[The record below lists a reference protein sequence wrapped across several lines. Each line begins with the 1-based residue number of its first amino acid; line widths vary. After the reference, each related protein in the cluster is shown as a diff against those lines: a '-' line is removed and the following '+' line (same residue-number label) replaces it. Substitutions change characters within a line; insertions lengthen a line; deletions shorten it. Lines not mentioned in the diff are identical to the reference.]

1 MLPRAPALR
10 LRTLGLS
17 LAGWTLLA
25 LARTLARVAAVPR
38 PPAEAALVFGRVLLI
53 SLPWALA
60 TPWLL
65 SVAERLSWRTGDRLR
80 TLAVH
85 LAGMAAWTAAESG
98 WAWQVVH
105 RTGPPIEVGPALFF
119 LGRIDQS
126 VFLYLSLV
134 AIGVGL
140 RHRRRL
146 DATLVAGARLE
157 AQLLHAR
164 LHVLSLQLHPHFL
177 FNTLTTVSELVH
189 RDARAARGMLAS
201 LAELLR
207 RSLEGDTAQEVTLRE
222 ELALLEPYSRIQ
234 RTRFAGTLA
243 IVVEAEPA
251 ALTAMVPRLLLQP
264 LVENAIRH
272 GTARRAGPGR
282 VAVRA
287 TVHAGQL
294 VLEVEDDGPGPARRG
309 HVREGV
315 GLGNTRA
322 RLRELHGD
330 AARLVLLPAA
340 PRGTVA
346 RLECP
351 LRSESAAETTAD
363 LDLSGE
369 PVDKP
374 SARPPAWRVAAALA
388 AGWVLVGTLGAHE
401 DYLAGQLLG
410 TPDPLAAVLAP
421 RLGEALLWLLLTP
434 LVLWWAL
441 WLARRGPS
449 WPVLGAAHLAGA
461 AVAAATHVGLTIEL
475 VSPTLAPNLVA
486 TVLVSDISVYAALT
500 AAGHAWVV
508 RRLAAEQRAATATL
522 QAELAATRLDLLR
535 WRLRPEFLF
544 RALDRIGMLAVTDPA
559 RADELTGRLG
569 ELLRLLLP
577 SRDGELVPL
586 SSEVAFL
593 ETYLGVAAA
602 IGLAVPRMETSLGAG
617 VGGAPIPGMLLQ
629 PLSEVVA
636 PGAGRLVVQATLR
649 EGRVALVLRGDAP
662 DGAPGE
668 PAVEELRRRLVR
680 LYGHDCELA
689 VERPAGTT
697 VATLAIPAAGA
708 AWREVA

>member
-1 MLPRAPALR
+1 MLRPPPLR

-17 LAGWTLLA
+17 AAGWTLLA

-38 PPAEAALVFGRVLLI
+38 PPAEAAAVFGRVLLV

-60 TPWLL
+60 TPWLVL
-65 SVAERLSWRTGDRLR
+65 LAERLSWRPGARLR
-80 TLAVH
+80 TLGVH
-85 LAGMAAWTAAESG
+85 LAAMAGWTAAESW
-98 WAWQVVH
+98 WAWLVLH
-105 RTGPPIEVGPALFF
+105 RTGQPIEVGPALFF

-126 VFLYLSLV
+126 VFLYLCLV

-146 DATLVAGARLE
+146 DATLVAGARLRT
-157 AQLLHAR
+157 QLLHAR

-177 FNTLTTVSELVH
+177 FNTLNTVSELVH
-189 RDARAARGMLAS
+189 RDARAARSMLDS

-207 RSLEGDTAQEVTLRE
+207 RSLEAGTAQEVTVGE

-243 IVVEAEPA
+243 IGVEAAPS
-251 ALTAMVPRLLLQP
+251 ALTAMVPRLVLQP

-282 VAVRA
+282 VTVRA
-287 TVHAGQL
+287 LVRAGRL
-294 VLEVEDDGPGPARRG
+294 VVEVEDDGPGPSRRG
-309 HVREGV
+309 EEGV

-322 RLRELHGD
+322 RLRELHGEG
-330 AARLVLLPAA
+330 AQLVLLPAG

-351 LRSESAAETTAD
+351 LRSESAGSSAASF
-363 LDLSGE
+363 DLSAE
-369 PVDKP
+369 PADEP
-374 SARPPAWRVAAALA
+374 RPEPAVWRIAAALA
-388 AGWVLVGTLGAHE
+388 AGWMLVGTLGAQE
-401 DYLAGQLLG
+401 DYLAGHLLG
-410 TPDPLAAVLAP
+410 TPDPLAAVLVP

-434 LVLWWAL
+434 LVLWWAR
-441 WLARRGPS
+441 WLARRRPS

-461 AVAAATHVGLTIEL
+461 AVAAGLHVGLTLEL
-475 VSPTLAPNLVA
+475 VSPSLTPNLVA
-486 TVLVSDISVYAALT
+486 TVLVADLSVYAAVA

-508 RRLAAEQRAATATL
+508 RRLAAEHRVAAATL

-535 WRLRPEFLF
+535 WRLRPDFLF
-544 RALDRIGMLAVTDPA
+544 RALARIGELAGNDPV
-559 RADELTGRLG
+559 RADDLTGRLG

-577 SRDGELVPL
+577 SRNGELVPL
-586 SSEVAFL
+586 GSEVAFL
-593 ETYLGVAAA
+593 ETYLDVAAA
-602 IGLAVPRMETSLGAG
+602 IGLVVPRLETSLGAG
-617 VGGAPIPGMLLQ
+617 AERAAIPGMLLQ
-629 PLSEVVA
+629 PLADVVA
-636 PGAGRLVVQATLR
+636 PGAGRLVLQATLR
-649 EGRVALVLRGDAP
+649 EGRVALALRGEAH

-668 PAVEELRRRLVR
+668 PAVDELRRRLVR

-689 VERPAGTT
+689 VERSAGTT
-697 VATLAIPAAGA
+697 VATLAIPTGA